1 MEWCVLKGGGQALPH
16 VEIPAGVRLMMQV
29 PVRVVGVEFSYPT
42 PAGAVRALAGVDL
55 DVAAGELVCLYGAS
69 GSGKS
74 TLLSVIG
81 GLEVPQAGSV
91 QVVGR
96 EIVGLPEGER
106 TDLRLR
112 QVGLVFQEHNLVA
125 QFTAS
130 ENLQIVLRAQGCR
143 DAEAES
149 RRLLDFVGIGEL
161 WNRMPDAMSGG
172 QRQRVGVARA
182 LAGQRPVMLCDEPTG
197 ALDSGTSTALFG
209 QIRDLTR
216 RAGVAC
222 LIATHD
228 PLAERYADRVLE
240 IVDGRLS

>member
-1 MEWCVLKGGGQALPH
+1 
-16 VEIPAGVRLMMQV
+16 MQV
-29 PVRVVGVEFSYPT
+29 PVRISGVEFSYST
-42 PAGAVRALAGVDL
+42 PAGAVKALGGVSL
-55 DVAAGELVCLYGAS
+55 EVMAGEMVCLYGAS

-81 GLEVPQAGSV
+81 GLEVPEAGSV
-91 QVVGR
+91 QVMGR
-96 EIVGLPEGER
+96 EIVGLSEDQR

-130 ENLQIVLRAQGCR
+130 ENLQIVLRAQGCP
-143 DAEAES
+143 DAETEA
-149 RRLLDFVGIGEL
+149 RKLLGFVGIEEL

-172 QRQRVGVARA
+172 QRQRVGIARA

-197 ALDSGTSTALFG
+197 ALDSRTSAALFG
-209 QIRDLTR
+209 QLKELTR
-216 RAGVAC
+216 QAGVAC

-240 IVDGRLS
+240 IVDGQLS